1 MTDSNVPPSGGTV
14 DTSLSLLERVK
25 KQDQAAWYQL
35 EQLYT
40 PLVLR
45 WCGQWGLKD
54 ADSEDRRQ
62 EVFTAVFNAI
72 GAFRREPPAKTFR
85 KWLRTITHNKVRD
98 YWQRIKYQPAAAGG
112 SDHQAWLNEL
122 PAGPP
127 DDEATAQEEE
137 SELVRRALEL
147 LRAQFEPETWQAW
160 WRTAVDG
167 QPVKDV
173 AKELGLS
180 GNAVYLAR
188 SRVRKRLE
196 TEFRGLLDLAP

>member
-1 MTDSNVPPSGGTV
+1 
-14 DTSLSLLERVK
+14 
-25 KQDQAAWYQL
+25 
-35 EQLYT
+35 
-40 PLVLR
+40 
-45 WCGQWGLKD
+45 
-54 ADSEDRRQ
+54 
-62 EVFTAVFNAI
+62 
-72 GAFRREPPAKTFR
+72 
-85 KWLRTITHNKVRD
+85 RD
-98 YWQRIKYQPAAAGG
+98 YWQRIKNQPAAAGG

-167 QPVKDV
+167 QPVKDA